1 MTEQIQIY
9 INKFKS
15 FGEVSI
21 ADEEWTPEFE
31 QSFRAKLKE
40 QGIGEIRIYKTLQQP
55 DRKLICGVF
64 HHPSMEIV
72 QDYSERTV
80 WQKWQPILFLMM
92 IYFLLISLLAL
103 LSREM
108 LSVSFLIL
116 LPFSIGAVIEYVF
129 ILNRPQS
136 LKRMFIRQLWV
147 VASILG
153 LGVVV
158 LREGVICLIMA
169 APIYL
174 VFAILGAF
182 AMHKLCRVLWEPY
195 KKVYSI
201 ALLPLLGLLLL
212 PDVSQYHNGQTQQ
225 EIVVNAPIQTVFAS
239 INNIQQIQPEEIKY
253 SPIFTMGFPK
263 PISGMTEQTD
273 QGLIRQIYWQRG
285 IHFQE
290 KISQSNAP
298 HQLAWTYVFTP
309 QSFPKG
315 SLDDHLEM
323 GGKYFNLLTT
333 DYKLEAI
340 SPTQT
345 KMILTIDYRLSTE
358 VNWYAD
364 VWTGYVLNEFS
375 DVVLNI
381 YKRRLEQGNA

>member
-40 QGIGEIRIYKTLQQP
+40 QGVGEIRIYKTLQQP

-64 HHPSMEIV
+64 HHPSM
-72 QDYSERTV
+72 
-80 WQKWQPILFLMM
+80 PIEQLYQEGSGFIRVMPVLGMIFL
-92 IYFLLISLLAL
+92 YFLCVALFALLGNDLLSIAFLILMPFSFGALVEYISLLKK
-103 LSREM
+103 
-108 LSVSFLIL
+108 
-116 LPFSIGAVIEYVF
+116 PHSIGQSF
-129 ILNRPQS
+129 IL
-136 LKRMFIRQLWV
+136 QLWV
-147 VASILG
+147 LAFVLFAG
-153 LGVVV
+153 LIV
-158 LREGVICLIMA
+158 LREGIICLIMA

-174 VFAILGAF
+174 LCAFLGAIV
-182 AMHKLCRVLWEPY
+182 MRLICYKLWKPY
-195 KKVYSI
+195 NQLYSI